1 MKKAILLLLL
11 VFFSISLVNAQQ
23 TKNKRAK
30 TLNKKVYG
38 YVTHNN
44 QIYLVTDNGLLNI
57 YQNESTNKQWQ
68 DYYREIYKDSTIINP
83 NTVIEPN
90 LSNSFFNFIIPIK
103 INDWINQKYSFKNDK
118 YLYDFISIDSSGNYY
133 YRPGI
138 LEIIGNYKKNNQLV
152 LPKKFHK

>member
-118 YLYDFISIDSSGNYY
+118 YLYDFISFDSSGNYY